1 MADKLRKKFFNAR
14 GFTLVE
20 LLIVIAIIAIL
31 TVAFLPTLRGGT
43 SKARD
48 ASKKALVTDVATVF
62 ESMINDGKTLPAN
75 KMAGVG
81 DCLEDYSDPLG
92 PGKTIAAELGRV
104 PQTFPAIATD
114 ANHLCVTVGK
124 GTYIYYKRLD
134 PTSYLLG
141 VEVENLANANVED
154 DKTTASIKGVL
165 KAADAIALTDG
176 PITTGNKD
184 GGADFKFWYIV
195 GK

>member
-1 MADKLRKKFFNAR
+1 MVDKFRKNFLTTR

-48 ASKKALVTDVATVF
+48 ASKKALVVDISTVF
-62 ESMINDGKTLPAN
+62 ESMINDGKILPKN
-75 KMAGVG
+75 IVDGTG
-81 DCLEDYSDPLG
+81 DCLEDYSKL
-92 PGKTIAAELGRV
+92 PGSDIAKELGRV
-104 PQTFPAIATD
+104 PQTFPVIATD
-114 ANHLCVTVGK
+114 PNHLCVKAGI
-124 GTYIYYKRLD
+124 GTSIYYKRLT

-141 VEVENLANANVED
+141 FELENAANANVED
-154 DKTTASIKGVL
+154 TKTSATIKAVAT
-165 KAADAIALTDG
+165 AADAIALTDE
-176 PITTGNKD
+176 TVKDGNKD

-195 GK
+195 AK